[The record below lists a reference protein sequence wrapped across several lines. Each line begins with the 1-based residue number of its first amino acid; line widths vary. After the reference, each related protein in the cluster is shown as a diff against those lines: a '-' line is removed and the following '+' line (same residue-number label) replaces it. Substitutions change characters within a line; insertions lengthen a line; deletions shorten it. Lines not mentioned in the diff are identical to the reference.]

1 MAAQLVVL
9 ECIKQEG
16 LELQLCRQTL
26 SCAFRAGRSI
36 PRQATANR
44 KFSVQQLAL
53 KHSLNVIIFLTSSE
67 SGIIGIGKSHPCA
80 VKQLKSSI
88 LLVVVKSRDKC
99 CRRRAHPGEAPL

>member
-1 MAAQLVVL
+1 MVL

-16 LELQLCRQTL
+16 LELHLCRQTL

-80 VKQLKSSI
+80 VKSSI
-88 LLVVVKSRDKC
+88 LLVVAKSRDKC

>member
-16 LELQLCRQTL
+16 LELHLCRQTL

-67 SGIIGIGKSHPCA
+67 SGIIGNGKSHPSA
-80 VKQLKSSI
+80 VK
-88 LLVVVKSRDKC
+88 
-99 CRRRAHPGEAPL
+99 